1 MSTFKITWTGFEALD
16 NKLEKLAEAQ
26 TRLKAVCML
35 SAQDILNR
43 GKEDGGMTP
52 FRAGELRQS
61 MAMSEIDDGAE
72 VGYSAEYAPHVEY
85 GHRQE
90 VGRYVP
96 AIGKRLVASYVEG
109 QRYFQENVNEQG
121 ETFKQDITEQL
132 EKM

>member
-52 FRAGELRQS
+52 FRTGELRQS